1 MLENN
6 FFYLKFIDVKKE
18 KTERDR
24 LKICRKGEGAKNLG
38 FCLVYKA
45 VRVKRVNLCCAF
57 FDGIFEYLETVSS
70 RESFISF

>member
-6 FFYLKFIDVKKE
+6 FFYLKFIDLKEE

-24 LKICRKGEGAKNLG
+24 LKNCREEEGAKNIG

-45 VRVKRVNLCCAF
+45 VRGKGVNLC
-57 FDGIFEYLETVSS
+57 YLK
-70 RESFISF
+70 